1 MAKQTFNNVRLG
13 AFVLAGLTFII
24 VLLYLIGKNQHLFGS
39 SFVLKVQL
47 DNVQGLKSGNNVR
60 YGGIDVGT
68 VKKINILNDTLMEVE
83 MVIDEMVKQVIRKNA
98 IVSIRTDGLVG
109 NKVVEIS
116 SSKKPALPVEDGDVL
131 SSRKSI
137 DTDEM
142 LRTLSKTNN
151 DLAII
156 TEGLKT
162 TIGKINNS
170 TALWNLL
177 NEEGIPSHLKR
188 SAYNIHQATDKAN
201 KMIADLQSIVL
212 GVKNGKGSLGAIVT
226 DTALGQNLN
235 AAVLKIKEVGDQ
247 ADLLSQQISSAVKGI
262 QRDIDQG
269 PGTVNTLLKD
279 SAMANKL
286 NRSLDNIQKGT
297 DGFNQNMEALKHNFL
312 FRGYFRKLEKE
323 KKKQA
328 EQNQ

>member
-1 MAKQTFNNVRLG
+1 MAKQTINNVRLG

-60 YGGIDVGT
+60 YAGIDVGT
-68 VKKINILNDTLMEVE
+68 VKKINILNDTTMEVE
-83 MVIDEMVKQVIRKNA
+83 MVIDEMVKPVIRKNA

-116 SSKKPALPVEDGDVL
+116 SSKKAGLPVEDGDIL

-151 DLAII
+151 DLAVI
-156 TEGLKT
+156 TDGLKIT
-162 TIGKINNS
+162 VTKINNS
-170 TALWNLL
+170 KALWNLL
-177 NEEGIPSHLKR
+177 NEEGIPSHLKQ

-201 KMIADLQSIVL
+201 KMVADLQLIVH
-212 GVKNGKGSLGAIVT
+212 GVKNGKGSLGAIIT
-226 DTALGQNLN
+226 DTAFAQNLN
-235 AAVLKIKEVGDQ
+235 ATVLKIKDVGDQ
-247 ADLLSQQISSAVKGI
+247 ADLLSQQVSAVVKGI
-262 QRDIDQG
+262 QKDIDQG
-269 PGTVNTLLKD
+269 HGTVNALLKD

-297 DGFNQNMEALKHNFL
+297 DGFNQNMEALKHNFF

-323 KKKQA
+323 QKKQA
-328 EQNQ
+328 AQQ

>member
-1 MAKQTFNNVRLG
+1 MAKQTINNIRLG

-60 YGGIDVGT
+60 YAGIDVGT
-68 VKKINILNDTLMEVE
+68 VKKINILNDTTMEVE
-83 MVIDEMVKQVIRKNA
+83 MVIDEMVKPIIRKNA
-98 IVSIRTDGLVG
+98 VVSIRTDGLVG

-116 SSKKPALPVEDGDVL
+116 SSKTAGLPVEDGDIL

-162 TIGKINNS
+162 TVTKINS
-170 TALWNLL
+170 SKALWNLL
-177 NEEGIPSHLKR
+177 NEEGIPNHLKQ
-188 SAYNIHQATDKAN
+188 SAYNIHQATGKAN
-201 KMIADLQSIVL
+201 KMVADLQMIVQ
-212 GVKNGKGSLGAIVT
+212 GVKDGKGSLGAIVT
-226 DTALGQNLN
+226 DTAFAQNLN
-235 AAVLKIKEVGDQ
+235 AAVLKIKEVGNQ
-247 ADLLSQQISSAVKGI
+247 ADLLSQQVGSVIKGI
-262 QRDIDQG
+262 QKDIDQG
-269 PGTVNTLLKD
+269 HGTVNALLKD

-297 DGFNQNMEALKHNFL
+297 DGFNQNMEALKHNFF

-323 KKKQA
+323 QKKQA
-328 EQNQ
+328 SQQ

>member
-13 AFVLAGLTFII
+13 VFVLAGLTFII

-60 YGGIDVGT
+60 YAGIDVGT
-68 VKKINILNDTLMEVE
+68 VKKINILNDTTMEVE
-83 MVIDEMVKQVIRKNA
+83 MVIDELVKPVIHKNA

-116 SSKKPALPVEDGDVL
+116 SSKTPAPPVEDGDVL

-170 TALWNLL
+170 TALWDLL
-177 NEEGIPSHLKR
+177 NEEGIPNHLKK

-201 KMIADLQSIVL
+201 RMIADLQSIVL

-226 DTALGQNLN
+226 DTALAQNLN
-235 AAVLKIKEVGDQ
+235 AAVLKIKNVGDQ
-247 ADLLSQQISSAVKGI
+247 ADRLSQQISSAVKGI
-262 QRDIDQG
+262 QKDIDQG
-269 PGTVNTLLKD
+269 PGTVNALLKD

-297 DGFNQNMEALKHNFL
+297 DGFNQNMEALKHNFF

>member
-60 YGGIDVGT
+60 YAGIDVGT
-68 VKKINILNDTLMEVE
+68 VKKINILNDTTMEVE
-83 MVIDEMVKQVIRKNA
+83 MVIDELVKPVIHKNA

-116 SSKKPALPVEDGDVL
+116 SSKTLAPPVEDGDVL

-177 NEEGIPSHLKR
+177 NEEGIPNHLKK

-201 KMIADLQSIVL
+201 RMIADLQSIVL

-226 DTALGQNLN
+226 DTALAQNLN
-235 AAVLKIKEVGDQ
+235 AAVLKIKNVGDQ
-247 ADLLSQQISSAVKGI
+247 ADRLSQQISSAVKGI
-262 QRDIDQG
+262 QKDIDQG
-269 PGTVNTLLKD
+269 PGTVNALLKD

-297 DGFNQNMEALKHNFL
+297 DGFNQNMEALKHNFF

>member
-60 YGGIDVGT
+60 YAGIDVGT
-68 VKKINILNDTLMEVE
+68 VKKINILNDTTMQVE
-83 MVIDEMVKQVIRKNA
+83 MVIDELVKPVIRKNA

-116 SSKKPALPVEDGDVL
+116 SSKTPASPVEDGDVL
-131 SSRKSI
+131 SARKSI

-177 NEEGIPSHLKR
+177 NEEGIPNHLKK

-201 KMIADLQSIVL
+201 RMIADLQSIVL

-247 ADLLSQQISSAVKGI
+247 ADRLSQQISSAVKGI
-262 QRDIDQG
+262 QKDIDQG
-269 PGTVNTLLKD
+269 PGTVNALLKD
-279 SAMANKL
+279 SVMANKL
-286 NRSLDNIQKGT
+286 NRSLENIQKGT
-297 DGFNQNMEALKHNFL
+297 DGFNQNMEALKHNFF